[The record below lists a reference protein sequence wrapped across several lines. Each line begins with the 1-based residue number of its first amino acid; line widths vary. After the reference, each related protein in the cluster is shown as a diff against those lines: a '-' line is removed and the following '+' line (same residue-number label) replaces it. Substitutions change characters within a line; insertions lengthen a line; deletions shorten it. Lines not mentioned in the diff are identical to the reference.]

1 MHIYFC
7 LFLERKIKILFKFL
21 LYKGRPSLWS
31 TEIDLKLQD
40 KTYFTVNHTWLIS
53 SQHSQFL
60 VFRVVF
66 LNLVKTK
73 QQQEIK
79 VNYVSKYQ

>member
-1 MHIYFC
+1 MK
-7 LFLERKIKILFKFL
+7 ED
-21 LYKGRPSLWS
+21 PLWS
-31 TEIDLKLQD
+31 TEIDFLKLQD

-60 VFRVVF
+60 VFIVVF

-73 QQQEIK
+73 QQEIK